1 MKILNNNF
9 MYKFIYNYFEE
20 FINLISD
27 INKKNI
33 IECVKAFKKINKN
46 KIIFL
51 GNGGSAAIASHVSV
65 DLSKNAGIRSV
76 NFNEADLITCLSNDY
91 GHENWMQESLKLYCD
106 KKDLVVL
113 ISSSGQSKNIL
124 NAARWC
130 KRNKIKIITFSGNKK
145 NNSLNKI
152 NDDGI
157 NFWINSKAYN
167 YIECAHLLILMSI
180 TDLIIGKTIY
190 KP

>member
-9 MYKFIYNYFEE
+9 LYKFIYNYFEE
-20 FINLISD
+20 FINLIAD

-33 IECVKAFKKINKN
+33 IECVKVFKKISKN

-180 TDLIIGKTIY
+180 TDLIIGKKIY